1 MKARKCIL
9 RRIIKNNGKR
19 NVEMKVIVKCENC
32 GNEVEVSPVTIGKI
46 AYWGQGLRNMNF
58 DIDSTEIDGE
68 LLESEVSDP
77 NDVEARLKEI
87 RIDCRNCGDYIC
99 LDCE

>member
-32 GNEVEVSPVTIGKI
+32 GIEVEDSPVTIRKI

-58 DIDSTEIDGE
+58 DIDSTEIDVE